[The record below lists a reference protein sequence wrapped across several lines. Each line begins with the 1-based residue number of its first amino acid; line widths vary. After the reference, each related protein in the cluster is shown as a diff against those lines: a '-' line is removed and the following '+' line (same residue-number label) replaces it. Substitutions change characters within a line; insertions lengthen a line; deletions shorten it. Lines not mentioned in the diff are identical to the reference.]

1 MQAVKYD
8 VVMLISIEMF
18 NLHYTKIS
26 SHSSTHLNLTFFNNV
41 YTYNLYTKAGGNQAD
56 YS

>member
-8 VVMLISIEMF
+8 VVMLISIEML

-26 SHSSTHLNLTFFNNV
+26 SHRTHLNLTFFNNV
-41 YTYNLYTKAGGNQAD
+41 YTYNLYTKAGGNQAE